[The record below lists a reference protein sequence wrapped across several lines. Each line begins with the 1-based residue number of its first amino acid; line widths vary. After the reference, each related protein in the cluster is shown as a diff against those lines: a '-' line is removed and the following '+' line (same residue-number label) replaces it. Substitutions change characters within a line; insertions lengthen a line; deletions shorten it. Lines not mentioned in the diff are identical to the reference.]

1 MHQFRTI
8 IIHYTL
14 ATHRRTHAQITSESK
29 SEIHKQKENKMH
41 IHPSSPSSS
50 ISEEDAATKI
60 QAGFRGY
67 RVRKQLKQ
75 NCNGRSTTGGVDSQ
89 NRNHHHHH
97 HHRVNDEMNG
107 HPRFKSANK
116 ALDREK
122 CATKIQAGIRGFLV
136 RKKQRVA
143 ADAAVKIQA
152 GFRGFRAR
160 KQLKNLKE

>member
-1 MHQFRTI
+1 
-8 IIHYTL
+8 
-14 ATHRRTHAQITSESK
+14 
-29 SEIHKQKENKMH
+29 MH

-75 NCNGRSTTGGVDSQ
+75 NCNGRSAGGADSQ
-89 NRNHHHHH
+89 NHHHHHHHQQYHHHHH
-97 HHRVNDEMNG
+97 HHRVSDELNG
-107 HPRFKSANK
+107 QPRFKSASK
-116 ALDREK
+116 ALDKEK

-160 KQLKNLKE
+160 KQLKNLKEWWWWRSSKSNSNSKQNNYKT

>member
-1 MHQFRTI
+1 
-8 IIHYTL
+8 
-14 ATHRRTHAQITSESK
+14 
-29 SEIHKQKENKMH
+29 MH

-50 ISEEDAATKI
+50 ISEEDAAIKI

-75 NCNGRSTTGGVDSQ
+75 TTNGNLATNQ
-89 NRNHHHHH
+89 RNSNNGY
-97 HHRVNDEMNG
+97 RNDRIDESNG
-107 HPRFKSANK
+107 QRYK
-116 ALDREK
+116 AKQLDKEK

-143 ADAAVKIQA
+143 ENAAIKIQA

>member
-1 MHQFRTI
+1 
-8 IIHYTL
+8 
-14 ATHRRTHAQITSESK
+14 
-29 SEIHKQKENKMH
+29 MH
-41 IHPSSPSSS
+41 IHPSSPTLS

-75 NCNGRSTTGGVDSQ
+75 HCNGNSATANNTMANDNNGQ
-89 NRNHHHHH
+89 NRH
-97 HHRVNDEMNG
+97 
-107 HPRFKSANK
+107 KINK
-116 ALDREK
+116 PMDKEK

-160 KQLKNLKE
+160 KQLKNLRE

>member
-1 MHQFRTI
+1 
-8 IIHYTL
+8 
-14 ATHRRTHAQITSESK
+14 
-29 SEIHKQKENKMH
+29 MH

-50 ISEEDAATKI
+50 ISEEDAAVKI

-75 NCNGRSTTGGVDSQ
+75 NYNGNLASVQSNQCNLNNMTAYRNERSIDDT
-89 NRNHHHHH
+89 
-97 HHRVNDEMNG
+97 MNG
-107 HPRFKSANK
+107 QRFKANK
-116 ALDREK
+116 QLDKEK

-136 RKKQRVA
+136 RKKQKVA

-160 KQLKNLKE
+160 KQLKNLTE

>member
-1 MHQFRTI
+1 
-8 IIHYTL
+8 
-14 ATHRRTHAQITSESK
+14 
-29 SEIHKQKENKMH
+29 MH

-75 NCNGRSTTGGVDSQ
+75 NCNGSSMSGDGVDGIGMGGLNQRHSNNTMSYR
-89 NRNHHHHH
+89 NRA
-97 HHRVNDEMNG
+97 NDEMNG
-107 HPRFKSANK
+107 QPRFKSANK
-116 ALDREK
+116 ALDKEK

-160 KQLKNLKE
+160 KQLKSLKE

>member
-1 MHQFRTI
+1 
-8 IIHYTL
+8 
-14 ATHRRTHAQITSESK
+14 
-29 SEIHKQKENKMH
+29 MH

-50 ISEEDAATKI
+50 ISEEDAAIKI

-75 NCNGRSTTGGVDSQ
+75 NCNGNSTAMGQQNLRSAYDSTSY
-89 NRNHHHHH
+89 RNE
-97 HHRVNDEMNG
+97 HRTDDMNG
-107 HPRFKSANK
+107 QCRFKSNK
-116 ALDREK
+116 TLDKEK

-160 KQLKNLKE
+160 KQLKSLKE

>member
-1 MHQFRTI
+1 
-8 IIHYTL
+8 
-14 ATHRRTHAQITSESK
+14 
-29 SEIHKQKENKMH
+29 MH

-75 NCNGRSTTGGVDSQ
+75 NCNGRSMSSGGGLNAGNGIVVSGQNQCHLNNTTAY
-89 NRNHHHHH
+89 RNEHHHHH
-97 HHRVNDEMNG
+97 HHRMHGEMNG
-107 HPRFKSANK
+107 QPRFKSASK
-116 ALDREK
+116 ALDKEK

>member
-1 MHQFRTI
+1 
-8 IIHYTL
+8 
-14 ATHRRTHAQITSESK
+14 
-29 SEIHKQKENKMH
+29 MH

-50 ISEEDAATKI
+50 ISEEDAAIKI

-75 NCNGRSTTGGVDSQ
+75 NCNGNSGIGPNQRNANNTTSY
-89 NRNHHHHH
+89 RND
-97 HHRVNDEMNG
+97 HRNIDDING
-107 HPRFKSANK
+107 QSRFKSQK
-116 ALDREK
+116 ALDKEK

-160 KQLKNLKE
+160 KQLKSLKE

>member
-1 MHQFRTI
+1 
-8 IIHYTL
+8 
-14 ATHRRTHAQITSESK
+14 
-29 SEIHKQKENKMH
+29 MH

-50 ISEEDAATKI
+50 ISEEDAATRI
-60 QAGFRGY
+60 QAQFRGY

-75 NCNGRSTTGGVDSQ
+75 SSNGNLTSNQNQRNSNNLTTY
-89 NRNHHHHH
+89 RND
-97 HHRVNDEMNG
+97 RTQDTNG
-107 HPRFKSANK
+107 QRFKSSK
-116 ALDREK
+116 QLDKEK

-143 ADAAVKIQA
+143 ENAAIKIQA

>member
-1 MHQFRTI
+1 
-8 IIHYTL
+8 
-14 ATHRRTHAQITSESK
+14 
-29 SEIHKQKENKMH
+29 MH

-75 NCNGRSTTGGVDSQ
+75 NCNGSGGGVDGIISGQ
-89 NRNHHHHH
+89 NQSHSNNTVAYHHHLHHHHH
-97 HHRVNDEMNG
+97 QHRGNDETIG
-107 HPRFKSANK
+107 QPRFKSANK
-116 ALDREK
+116 SLDKEK

-160 KQLKNLKE
+160 KQLKSLKE